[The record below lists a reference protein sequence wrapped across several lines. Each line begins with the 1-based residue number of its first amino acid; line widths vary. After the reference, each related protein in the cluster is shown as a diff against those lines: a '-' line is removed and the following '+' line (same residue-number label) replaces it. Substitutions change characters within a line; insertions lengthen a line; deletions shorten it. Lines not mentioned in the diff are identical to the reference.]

1 MKVFPLK
8 DAPLVLL
15 SLIFFIWGLI
25 TVSSNSLIP
34 YYKEAFALDYK
45 MAMLFP
51 MAFFITRVTVSLP
64 TSFVMAKIAIAA
76 H

>member
-1 MKVFPLK
+1 MRVFPLK

-34 YYKEAFALDYK
+34 YYKEAFSLDYK
-45 MAMLFP
+45 MAM
-51 MAFFITRVTVSLP
+51 
-64 TSFVMAKIAIAA
+64 
-76 H
+76 

>member
-51 MAFFITRVTVSLP
+51 MAFLSLE
-64 TSFVMAKIAIAA
+64 
-76 H
+76 

>member
-8 DAPLVLL
+8 DASLVLL

-25 TVSSNSLIP
+25 TISSNSLIP

-45 MAMLFP
+45 MALLFP
-51 MAFFITRVTVSLP
+51 MAFFITRVTARFQRHS
-64 TSFVMAKIAIAA
+64 
-76 H
+76 